1 MTDCTNCG
9 DKCPFVKQGF
19 CQTDSECPHYLESWW
34 QDQKTGQQKL
44 VKDCAPKR
52 LLLDSQAMF
61 NRSIAV
67 QGSLDKLEFRLSKLE
82 SLLEMLISQSK
93 KFMVEQEINSIKMLQ
108 LPENPRGDK

>member
-1 MTDCTNCG
+1 M
-9 DKCPFVKQGF
+9 
-19 CQTDSECPHYLESWW
+19 ESWW